1 MRNTKAVLL
10 VQYKTVQI
18 YPGGSHLYV
27 GDNWGKPKIEVEVKR

>member
-18 YPGGSHLYV
+18 YPRGSYLYV
-27 GDNWGKPKIEVEVKR
+27 VDNWGKPKIEVEVKR